1 MLTHQLIHF
10 FARSFADELMISEEG
25 RSFSFASGNAY
36 IERTI
41 NLLLAKGLSAGD
53 RVAVLG
59 ENSADHIMLLFAAGQ
74 LGIVLVPLNYR
85 LAVDELEYII
95 EDAGVSLLLVTDP
108 ESLMKAEKLA
118 ARIEGMELYINFE
131 SDAME
136 LEWRNGQLR

>member
-1 MLTHQLIHF
+1 MSTQEFNLWRVSVFPDDH
-10 FARSFADELMISEEG
+10 SFPDELMISEEG

-95 EDAGVSLLLVTDP
+95 RRVG
-108 ESLMKAEKLA
+108 
-118 ARIEGMELYINFE
+118 IHY
-131 SDAME
+131 
-136 LEWRNGQLR
+136 